1 MIEQEK
7 FAENLRTAGARNS
20 AAEESV
26 ATKEAQCKK
35 IIAKSKVKALMQGH
49 KSNAAQENWAD
60 LQQEVEDARIAV
72 GVAKGEL
79 AAARTEVLAC
89 RMEFDEWRTRM
100 ASIRKEREVY
110 GT

>member
-1 MIEQEK
+1 MIEEEK
-7 FAENLRTAGARNS
+7 FAENLRTAGVRNS
-20 AAEESV
+20 SAEESV

-35 IIAKSKVKALMQGH
+35 IIAQAKVKALTIGH

-60 LQQEVEDARIAV
+60 LQENVEHARISV

-110 GT
+110 RT